1 MATSDVL
8 TKLRDARDE
17 KLAEGK
23 AIIAR
28 AAEENR
34 DATPE
39 EETQVL
45 DIKADVEKR
54 DAKIAELDAWEV
66 EEAKAA
72 EDRAKHAAILPFK
85 KPEVKITRSE
95 TVYRADGQFGFYAD
109 VLSASKG
116 DLNAMTRLSRHN
128 DIVAE
133 ERVEYRMVPAHLGGQ
148 METRDGTTGA
158 TSFGSFIPPV
168 WLLDEIA
175 EKARTGRVVPNIVRD
190 GGPPTSTSITIP
202 RITTGTSTA
211 IQASENAALS
221 ETDFIT
227 AQLTRTTST
236 IGGIQDAS
244 VQSVELSPLAVDRLI
259 FSDLVADY
267 NRALDSQCIIGT
279 GASGQLL
286 GLDALSGLNTVTYTD
301 ATPTVAELYPKIADA
316 VQQVQTLRFLPP
328 DAILMHPRRWAWFL
342 AAVDSSGR
350 PLVTP
355 YAPMNSSGQYGSLNA
370 FGPVGGLLGLN
381 VFTDANIP
389 TTVGAGTEDEIYVAR
404 FGDMLLLEGP
414 MRTEVFRDVGS
425 ATATVRFRVYS
436 FVNLFVGRFPAGVSQ
451 IRGTGL
457 IAPTF

>member
-8 TKLRDARDE
+8 DGLRKAREDRI
-17 KLAEGK
+17 AEAK
-23 AIIAR
+23 AIVAKS
-28 AAEENR
+28 AEENR

-39 EETQVL
+39 EEAEVL
-45 DIKADVEKR
+45 SITADVEKR
-54 DAKIAELDAWEV
+54 AAKIAELEKWEA

-72 EDRAKHAAILPFK
+72 EDRAKHENILPFK
-85 KPEVKITRSE
+85 KPEVKVTKPE
-95 TVYRADGQFGFYAD
+95 TIYREHGNYGFFAD
-109 VLSASKG
+109 VYSATKG
-116 DLNAMTRLSRHN
+116 DLGAMERLNRHN
-128 DIVAE
+128 MAAAN
-133 ERVEYRMVPAHLGGQ
+133 ERPEYRSWAGGTTVT
-148 METRDGTTGA
+148 ETRDGTTGA

-175 EKARTGRVVPNIVRD
+175 EKARTGRVVPNMVRD

-211 IQASENAALS
+211 IQTADNAALS
-221 ETDFIT
+221 ETDIVT

-244 VQSVELSPLAVDRLI
+244 VQSIELSPMAVDRLI
-259 FSDLVADY
+259 FSDLLADY
-267 NRALDSQCIIGT
+267 NRALDSQTIIGT
-279 GASGQLL
+279 GTSGQLL
-286 GLDALSGLNTVTYTD
+286 GLDSLSGLNTVTYTD
-301 ATPTVAELYPKIADA
+301 ASPTVGELYPKIADA
-316 VQQVQTLRFLPP
+316 VQQVHTNRFQPP
-328 DAILMHPRRWAWFL
+328 DAILMHPRRWGWFL
-342 AAVDSSGR
+342 GAVDTSGR

-355 YAPMNSSGQYGSLNA
+355 YAPQNSAAAFGGVQS
-370 FGPVGGLLGLN
+370 FGPVGSLQGLN
-381 VFTDANIP
+381 VFTSANIP

-404 FGDMLLLEGP
+404 FSDMLLLEGP

-425 ATATVRFRVYS
+425 ANATVRFRVYA